1 MPGEP
6 RARCGVRGL
15 WEAKQ
20 DRARCLCLIRK
31 QVDRALSLSGQ
42 GQPPGEMEI
51 IRPLATEEFRGGC

>member
-1 MPGEP
+1 M
-6 RARCGVRGL
+6 

-42 GQPPGEMEI
+42 GQPSGEMEI
-51 IRPLATEEFRGGC
+51 IRPLATEQFRGGC